1 MKIGNQQR
9 NNNLIKDINIIID
22 LYSAGYSQQQLGKIY
37 NVSNSTIRYY
47 LLKNNIKIRNLKES
61 CYKIRKKKNI
71 YIDTFF
77 SENLIGWLLGDGGLR
92 KCNRSTNPH
101 FVYTDK
107 KYSNIKY
114 IQNIL
119 SDYNINSNINL
130 NKHSMCFQLQ
140 SESLQVFNE
149 YYELFYGYKGL
160 NENNQKRKILPNVII
175 TPIILLNWY
184 IGDGG
189 IKKGSGTY
197 NNSAVITCKYKND
210 YIFSQLK
217 EKFNISIHKT
227 NGKDEYKYYFSNK
240 SLKKL
245 LIYIGKCPINDYK
258 YKWIV
263 RRSTTIIEP
272 SLMDDGIV

>member
-107 KYSNIKY
+107 KYSNIK
-114 IQNIL
+114 IL
-119 SDYNINSNINL
+119 GNNSNI
-130 NKHSMCFQLQ
+130 HQLIKFPRKKIERWNTFSRTNAGDGIFLFDALVSKQ
-140 SESLQVFNE
+140 FNDSESIKNIENE
-149 YYELFYGYKGL
+149 
-160 NENNQKRKILPNVII
+160 V
-175 TPIILLNWY
+175 LL
-184 IGDGG
+184 
-189 IKKGSGTY
+189 
-197 NNSAVITCKYKND
+197 
-210 YIFSQLK
+210 
-217 EKFNISIHKT
+217 
-227 NGKDEYKYYFSNK
+227 
-240 SLKKL
+240 
-245 LIYIGKCPINDYK
+245 
-258 YKWIV
+258 
-263 RRSTTIIEP
+263 
-272 SLMDDGIV
+272 